1 MSAIPQ
7 QIGRYQIVRILGSG
21 AMGMIYQAVDPE
33 IDRVVAIKLI
43 RADLLDG
50 ADRPDFIARFRREA
64 QAAGRCTHP
73 NIVAVHDFSIHDG
86 NPFMVMEFID
96 GANLVQAG
104 PASRRFSPADAVL
117 LMLQVLA
124 ALQAAHTLGVVHRDI
139 KPANIMLTG
148 ANLVKV
154 TDFGISRI
162 DTSVLTLVESV
173 VGTPSYMS
181 PEQCR
186 GEAVDARS
194 DIFSAGIVLFEMLA
208 GQKPFTGRNAAE
220 VFSKLLLEPAPDLGG
235 IVADLPTAICQVV
248 ARCLA
253 KAPADRFASAADMA
267 AALQA
272 AIAIPVAAIPVAGD
286 ADRTLLL
293 AARPVTVPSP
303 TLVPSGTVA
312 GSPFDAELLD
322 TLTHRLTEFLGPIAA
337 VLVRGAVRKSETVEV
352 LYATLAANIEAPD
365 ARKRFQQDMQRQIAR
380 SASASAIQ
388 ALAQLGTQFGTAAGS
403 DFSAVELERLRLA
416 LASHVGPLAPVL
428 IKQAVP
434 TATSL
439 PALWQALAAH
449 IDDSTARAAFLRA
462 APVTRL

>member
-96 GANLVQAG
+96 GATLVQAW

-272 AIAIPVAAIPVAGD
+272 AIAIPVAGD

-312 GSPFDAELLD
+312 GSPFDVELLD

-337 VLVRGAVRKSETVEV
+337 VLVRRAVRKSETVEV
-352 LYATLAANIEAPD
+352 LCATLAANIEASD
-365 ARKRFQQDMQRQIAR
+365 ARNRFQQDMQRQIAR
-380 SASASAIQ
+380 IASASAIQ
-388 ALAQLGTQFGTAAGS
+388 ALAQSGTQFGTAAGS

-416 LASHVGPLAPVL
+416 LASHVGPLARVL

>member
-1 MSAIPQ
+1 M
-7 QIGRYQIVRILGSG
+7 
-21 AMGMIYQAVDPE
+21 
-33 IDRVVAIKLI
+33 
-43 RADLLDG
+43 
-50 ADRPDFIARFRREA
+50 
-64 QAAGRCTHP
+64 
-73 NIVAVHDFSIHDG
+73 
-86 NPFMVMEFID
+86 
-96 GANLVQAG
+96 
-104 PASRRFSPADAVL
+104 
-117 LMLQVLA
+117 
-124 ALQAAHTLGVVHRDI
+124 
-139 KPANIMLTG
+139 
-148 ANLVKV
+148 
-154 TDFGISRI
+154 
-162 DTSVLTLVESV
+162 
-173 VGTPSYMS
+173 
-181 PEQCR
+181 
-186 GEAVDARS
+186 DARS

-272 AIAIPVAAIPVAGD
+272 AIAIPVAGD

-312 GSPFDAELLD
+312 GSPFDVELLD

-337 VLVRGAVRKSETVEV
+337 VLVRRAVRKSETVEV
-352 LYATLAANIEAPD
+352 LCATLAANIEASD
-365 ARKRFQQDMQRQIAR
+365 ARNRFQQDMQRQIAR
-380 SASASAIQ
+380 IASASAIQ
-388 ALAQLGTQFGTAAGS
+388 ALAQSGTQFGTAAGS

-416 LASHVGPLAPVL
+416 LASHVGPLARVL

>member
-96 GANLVQAG
+96 GATLVQAW

-194 DIFSAGIVLFEMLA
+194 DIFSAGIELFEMLA

-272 AIAIPVAAIPVAGD
+272 AIAIPVAGD

-312 GSPFDAELLD
+312 GSPFDVELLD

-337 VLVRGAVRKSETVEV
+337 VLVRRAVRKSETVEV
-352 LYATLAANIEAPD
+352 LCATLAANIEASD
-365 ARKRFQQDMQRQIAR
+365 ARNRFQQDMQRQIAR
-380 SASASAIQ
+380 IASASAIQ
-388 ALAQLGTQFGTAAGS
+388 ALAQSGTQFGTAAGS

-416 LASHVGPLAPVL
+416 LASHVGPLARVL

>member
-7 QIGRYQIVRILGSG
+7 QIGRYQSVRILGSG

-96 GANLVQAG
+96 GATLVQAW

-272 AIAIPVAAIPVAGD
+272 AIAIPVAGD

-312 GSPFDAELLD
+312 GSPFDVELLD

-337 VLVRGAVRKSETVEV
+337 VLVRRAVRKSETVEV
-352 LYATLAANIEAPD
+352 LCATLAANIEASD
-365 ARKRFQQDMQRQIAR
+365 ARNRFQQDMQRQIAR
-380 SASASAIQ
+380 IASASAIQ
-388 ALAQLGTQFGTAAGS
+388 ALAQSGTQFGTAAGS

-416 LASHVGPLAPVL
+416 LASHVGPLARVL

>member
-86 NPFMVMEFID
+86 NPVMVMEFID
-96 GANLVQAG
+96 GATLVQAW

-272 AIAIPVAAIPVAGD
+272 AIAIPVAGD

-312 GSPFDAELLD
+312 GSPFDVELLD

-337 VLVRGAVRKSETVEV
+337 VLVRRAVRKSETVEV
-352 LYATLAANIEAPD
+352 LCATLAANIEASD
-365 ARKRFQQDMQRQIAR
+365 ARNRFQQDMQRQIAR
-380 SASASAIQ
+380 IASASAIQ
-388 ALAQLGTQFGTAAGS
+388 ALAQSGTQFGTAAGS

-416 LASHVGPLAPVL
+416 LASHVGPLARVL